1 MKIKTLCSKTLKY
14 YFNTPS
20 KIETSKLE
28 NISYIHI
35 VNQNRSEHLN
45 FIMRSN
51 NNKIKKKF
59 FFKININ
66 CISLK
71 KSPAHRPILIKSLLL
86 SYFEKAFSYDCL
98 LSWIEVLTFSTKWS
112 FIKYFQ
118 NFLLSVHPIS
128 LFFQTITI

>member
-1 MKIKTLCSKTLKY
+1 MKIKKLCSKTLKY

-35 VNQNRSEHLN
+35 VNPNRSEHLN

-51 NNKIKKKF
+51 NKIKKNK
-59 FFKININ
+59 KNININ

-112 FIKYFQ
+112 FIKYFL